1 MTNANPSDLVH
12 STIHRTDTGLTGRA
26 PMFSDILALHGKW
39 RANKPALVDNGQPIS
54 WAELDASANQ
64 VANALLASGRTKGDV
79 IALLMQNGR
88 EMVEGLL
95 GIAKA
100 GMVSAPLNLSVTDEA
115 IEAMIKDADAKGI
128 LTSSD
133 QAIRLCSNKT
143 IMELPLKVTCESNR
157 EIENWMNWGDW
168 LKEQSQQAPD
178 CRLEPGDPFNII
190 YSSGTTGQPKGIVHT
205 QQTRL
210 DWAYD
215 LSIALRYHGN
225 SRTLCTLNLYS
236 NIAWVQMMCTW
247 LAGGTLYLLRNFDA
261 GDVLTQIETHKISHT
276 AMVPVQFQRLLDHKS
291 AAQTDLSSMQAMM
304 SCGSPLHEELKARIF
319 DRFSCGIIELYGLT
333 EGVITTLEPEE
344 IEGRLASVG
353 RPLIG
358 TDLCLLD
365 DNDQLCPIGQAGE
378 ILSRGRIVMPGYHNR
393 SDANQQC
400 TWIDPQGRAWLRT
413 GDIGKLDAEGY
424 LYIVDRKKDMILS
437 GGQNIYPADI
447 EAVLVE
453 HAQVRDAAIIGIPSK
468 DWGETPIAWVEP
480 KADTKPDT
488 DEIMEWLNQ
497 RVGKRQR
504 IRAVYLIDTLPRNPN
519 GKVLKR
525 ELRDISTAG

>member
-1 MTNANPSDLVH
+1 
-12 STIHRTDTGLTGRA
+12 
-26 PMFSDILALHGKW
+26 MFSDILALHGKW
-39 RANKPALVDNGQPIS
+39 RGNKPALVVGGQSIS
-54 WAELDASANQ
+54 WAELDAKANQ
-64 VANALLASGRTKGDV
+64 VANALLASGRAKGDV
-79 IALLMQNGR
+79 IALLMQNNR
-88 EMVEGLL
+88 EMVEALI

-100 GMVSAPLNLSVTDEA
+100 GMVSAPLNLSVTNEA
-115 IEAMIKDADAKGI
+115 IEAMIKDADAQGI
-128 LTSSD
+128 LTTYD
-133 QAIRLCSNKT
+133 QANRLSNSPA
-143 IMELPLKVTCESNR
+143 IMALPLKITCESNDK
-157 EIENWMNWGDW
+157 IKNWENWQNWTEG
-168 LKEQSQQAPD
+168 QSRQAPN
-178 CRLEPGDPFNII
+178 CQLEPDDPFNII

-247 LAGGTLYLLRNFDA
+247 LAGGTLHLARQFDA
-261 GDVLTQIETHKISHT
+261 GDVLAQIETHEITHT

-291 AAQTDLSSMQAMM
+291 AAHTDLDSMQAMM
-304 SCGSPLHEELKARIF
+304 SCGSALHEELKARIF

-365 DNDQLCPIGQAGE
+365 DNDQVCATGQAGE

-393 SDANQQC
+393 PDANEQC
-400 TWIDPQGRAWLRT
+400 TWIDEQGKAWLRT
-413 GDIGKLDAEGY
+413 GDIGKLDEEGY

-447 EAVLVE
+447 ESVLVE
-453 HAQVRDAAIIGIPSK
+453 HPQVCDAAVIGIPSK

-480 KADTKPDT
+480 KIDTKPDT

-504 IRAVYLIDTLPRNPN
+504 IRAVYLINTLPRNPN
-519 GKVLKR
+519 GKILKR
-525 ELRDISTAG
+525 ELRDISISG